1 MFDKREQKT
10 KDIEYTYKL
19 ELVVLSSLF
28 DGEEDSIGSR
38 TYFKR
43 DWKVV
48 KDELETQAHL
58 MNCSAVEGWRVKQMT
73 LLNAD
78 KSDEITFLILYERE
92 RETKP
97 V

>member
-1 MFDKREQKT
+1 MFNKREQKT
-10 KDIEYTYKL
+10 KDIEYKL

-28 DGEEDSIGSR
+28 DGEEGSLGSQA
-38 TYFKR
+38 YFKR

-58 MNCSAVEGWRVKQMT
+58 MNCSAEEGWRVKQMT

-78 KSDEITFLILYERE
+78 KSDEITFLILYQRE
-92 RETKP
+92 REPKHL
-97 V
+97 